1 MIQLYSFVKMYKLLQ
16 VPLRELVTCKCS
28 RHLSVPCLSVKH
40 RISSP
45 PLPRQ
50 YTSAL
55 SFVLNNTWMTRFYST
70 ARGASG
76 ETQELGKNVKIQGT
90 YTSIEPEKEE
100 EFVFLDYIEPEDS
113 HIDQLHG
120 QLHVNSVSMISKEDK
135 RLPPRSGSEKQQR
148 TLEQQLQSLKD
159 GTVNKVETAS
169 LDSLIEFH
177 DVGFPLEE
185 TSKKKKKKLK
195 GQQKIYGTP
204 DMEEPVSDTCCNGCG
219 AVMHCTAPDV
229 AGYLPSEKYKL
240 LLEEDELKKAIC
252 QRCYLLTHHQK
263 ALTIKMSKEEYRDIV
278 RRVKSEKALVLLIV
292 DLLDIPD
299 SIVPDLLELVG
310 ENKHIV
316 VLGNKVD
323 LLPGDSENYL
333 QRIKRQ
339 LSMYCAD
346 VGISSDNIKDTH
358 LISAKTG
365 YGIENLI
372 SSLQRSWKYK
382 GDVYLVGTANAG
394 KSTLFNSLLESDYCK
409 SRASDVIHK
418 ATISPWP
425 GTTLNLLKFPI
436 INPTPYRMFR
446 RSERLQSASKQT
458 ESDLS
463 PQELKRLEQ
472 FSKQGYLVGRIGRTF
487 RTNVESNRGLIEFD
501 PDSLAYGEDVID
513 KEEERDRTLSNPST
527 EVDLTL
533 NELKDAHW
541 LYDTPGIMKEHDVLN
556 LLTEQEVK
564 LVVPTQAIVPRTFV
578 LKPGMSLFL
587 GALGRI
593 DYLQGEKS
601 CWFSVIASNRVP
613 IHITSL
619 DKADSIYQKHAG
631 QILLGVPMGG
641 EERMKEFPPFISQEF
656 ELKGQGYH
664 KASADIKMSSAGWV
678 AVTGVEGNS
687 LLLRAHAPEG
697 AGLSLRSPPLLPN
710 IVNLKGERIKKS
722 VAYKTRK
729 PQALVDTS
737 LSYKGAKR
745 LKVKKEK

>member
-1 MIQLYSFVKMYKLLQ
+1 
-16 VPLRELVTCKCS
+16 
-28 RHLSVPCLSVKH
+28 
-40 RISSP
+40 
-45 PLPRQ
+45 
-50 YTSAL
+50 
-55 SFVLNNTWMTRFYST
+55 MTRFHST

-76 ETQELGKNVKIQGT
+76 KTQELGKKNKNQGT
-90 YTSIEPEKEE
+90 HASIEPEKEE
-100 EFVFLDYIEPEDS
+100 EFVFMDYIEPENS
-113 HIDQLHG
+113 H
-120 QLHVNSVSMISKEDK
+120 
-135 RLPPRSGSEKQQR
+135 QR
-148 TLEQQLQSLKD
+148 TLEQQLRSLKD
-159 GTVNKVETAS
+159 GTVTKLETVS
-169 LDSLIEFH
+169 PDSLIEFH
-177 DVGFPLEE
+177 DVG
-185 TSKKKKKKLK
+185 KKNKLK
-195 GQQKIYGTP
+195 GQQRIYGTP
-204 DMEEPVSDTCCNGCG
+204 DIEEPVSDTCCNGCG
-219 AVMHCTAPDV
+219 AVMHCIAPDV

-263 ALTIKMSKEEYRDIV
+263 ALTVKMSKEEYRDIV
-278 RRVKSEKALVLLIV
+278 CGVKSEKALVLLIV
-292 DLLDIPD
+292 DLLDTPD

-346 VGISSDNIKDTH
+346 VGISSENIKDTH

-446 RSERLQSASKQT
+446 RSERLQSSSKQT

-513 KEEERDRTLSNPST
+513 KEERDCTLSNPSP
-527 EVDLTL
+527 EVELTL

-641 EERMKEFPPFISQEF
+641 EERMKEFPPLVSQDF
-656 ELKGQGYH
+656 ELKGQGYQ
-664 KASADIKMSSAGWV
+664 KASADIKFSSAGWV

-687 LLLRAHAPEG
+687 LLLRAHAPVG

-737 LSYKGAKR
+737 LSYKGAER
-745 LKVKKEK
+745 LKVKKKK